1 MGIRGNFKEPM
12 KTSESSA
19 ESVLAM
25 RARNQR
31 WLPDVFVL
39 PIPSPGRDIG
49 GPLRGHLYKDRSP
62 EELKSS

>member
-1 MGIRGNFKEPM
+1 MGIRGNSKESM

-19 ESVLAM
+19 VSLLAM

-39 PIPSPGRDIG
+39 PRGSRDGAHDMRWVRHPGDTRIP
-49 GPLRGHLYKDRSP
+49 
-62 EELKSS
+62 

>member
-1 MGIRGNFKEPM
+1 MGIRGNFKESM

-19 ESVLAM
+19 KSVLAM

-39 PIPSPGRDIG
+39 PMGSRDGAYDMRWVRHPGDSRIP
-49 GPLRGHLYKDRSP
+49 
-62 EELKSS
+62 